1 MSLFFRLLLSLMRYR
16 ASFQLFNYWNLVPLI
31 QGFRLVIE
39 QQHWVPG
46 LTIVNMWKNVTICVC
61 VLLLLLQ
68 EEQRRQAGK
77 SLNRSSAEPHFESQS
92 SFWRSPNFF
101 FHWSYCRIKKSWGW
115 TNTNSWKSSLNE
127 MHTMPDISQ
136 REGPPAPTLNMS
148 RGSSI
153 HHSMWKWQ
161 GIHKNVLV
169 PNFFPMGCYMPFC
182 YCLLLATG
190 SNWMLVVL
198 GLVLW
203 GLGLKRERCACAAS
217 VPWEILFFHFT
228 NNVMGTFFSW
238 PT

>member
-61 VLLLLLQ
+61 VLLLLQ

-101 FHWSYCRIKKSWGW
+101 F
-115 TNTNSWKSSLNE
+115 SLKLLSNQKVLGVNK
-127 MHTMPDISQ
+127 HKQLKIFPKWNAYNA
-136 REGPPAPTLNMS
+136 RYFPA
-148 RGSSI
+148 RGS
-153 HHSMWKWQ
+153 
-161 GIHKNVLV
+161 
-169 PNFFPMGCYMPFC
+169 P
-182 YCLLLATG
+182 
-190 SNWMLVVL
+190 
-198 GLVLW
+198 
-203 GLGLKRERCACAAS
+203 CAYS
-217 VPWEILFFHFT
+217 KYVEG
-228 NNVMGTFFSW
+228 V
-238 PT
+238 